1 MDNDIDKVLYSQAQ
15 IDHRIDELATTI
27 SAKYHDEFPVVVPVM
42 TGAMMFAAELMK
54 RLDFKLNIDYVD
66 VSSYED
72 SSKSSGKVRL
82 LRDLS
87 HDVSGRPV
95 LMVEDIIDTGHT
107 LEFLNKL
114 FASRGAKSVEICS
127 LLDKPERRET
137 PVKIDYLGFTVPN
150 EFIVGYGL
158 DYNGLYRN
166 LPYVGVLK
174 RSVYEK

>member
-1 MDNDIDKVLYSQAQ
+1 MNNDIEKVLYTQEQ
-15 IDHRIDELATTI
+15 IDQRIDELATTL
-27 SAKYHDEFPVVVPVM
+27 SAKYRDELPVVVPVM

-54 RLDFKLNIDYVD
+54 KLNLKLNIDYVD
-66 VSSYED
+66 VSSYEG

-95 LMVEDIIDTGHT
+95 LMIEDIIDTGHT

-114 FASRGAKSVEICS
+114 FTSRGAKSVEICS
-127 LLDKPERRET
+127 LLDKPARRET
-137 PVKIDYLGFTVPN
+137 SVKIDYLGFTVPN

-166 LPYVGVLK
+166 LPYVGILK